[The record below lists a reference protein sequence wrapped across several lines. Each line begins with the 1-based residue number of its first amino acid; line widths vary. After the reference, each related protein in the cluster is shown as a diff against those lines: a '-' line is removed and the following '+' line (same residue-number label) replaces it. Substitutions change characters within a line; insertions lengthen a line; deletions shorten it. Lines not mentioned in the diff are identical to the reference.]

1 MKIRQY
7 FITTW
12 LLCFCL
18 FLTTSKINAQT
29 TFKFVSVKDSIGEGD
44 AGMKVANIVALTP
57 SATALSL
64 IISFKGGTANASDF
78 NNQVNI
84 FVNVPAN
91 TDSFAFL
98 VPVFD
103 DYVPEFLEYA
113 SWVLRSNSAGATI
126 DVDSTISFFI
136 KDNDL
141 PATIGFIK
149 KSDTIFENQ
158 ILYTTQVVCNN
169 PNPNPVSVFT
179 RTDDDNTTLTG
190 GAEFTYFWQF
200 LTFQPGLDTITVQIN
215 LFDDFIQEPT
225 ENVQIKLTELNA
237 NIVTDSLFNL
247 VVLDDESPQP
257 IYVSYFP
264 QQKTVWEDTATII
277 PVYVEIYNPHPFTY
291 NIQLVQDNARSTAS
305 GADYYFNNPYVT
317 VPPGY
322 TFDTVFIQVKNDRF
336 VENTETVVLTS
347 KFHGG
352 NLSADSTFTL
362 YILDTDTVE
371 IGFAGAAFSFLE
383 SEGRCKIK
391 LTTSS
396 PMPYT
401 ISVPVTYL
409 EGNATRD
416 VDFIFND
423 TLVVFPANSLDTQAV
438 YIDLIDDNIKESI
451 EQIVLQIGSLS
462 DSSAK
467 RSVLEFTLF
476 IIDNDTLV
484 LSIDDLVNEKSISI
498 YPNPFGSVLS
508 ISSEVSI
515 HAIHVFSLDGKIVL
529 SLENLDDR
537 SAIIESTTW
546 QTGMYVMEVKT
557 DNGILRKK
565 IIKQ

>member
-1 MKIRQY
+1 MKTRHY
-7 FITTW
+7 FITLW
-12 LLCFCL
+12 LLCLCF
-18 FLTTSKINAQT
+18 FLPTNKVNAQA
-29 TFKFVSVKDSIGEGD
+29 TFKFVSVKDTIDEGN
-44 AGMKVANIVALTP
+44 AGLKVATIVANSP
-57 SATALSL
+57 SATALSV
-64 IISFKGGTANASDF
+64 IISLTGGTANASDF

-84 FVNVPAN
+84 FVNIPAN
-91 TDSFAFL
+91 ADSFAFL
-98 VPVFD
+98 VPIYD

-113 SWVLRSNSAGATI
+113 TWVLRSNAAGATI
-126 DVDSTISFFI
+126 DADSTISFFI

-141 PATIGFIK
+141 PATLGFIK

-158 ILYTTQVVCNN
+158 TLYTTQVVCNN

-179 RTDDDNTTLTG
+179 KTDDANSTLNG
-190 GAEFTYFWQF
+190 GGEFTYFWQT

-237 NIVTDSLFNL
+237 NVVPDSLFNL
-247 VVLDDESPQP
+247 LVLDDESPQP
-257 IYVSYFP
+257 IFVSYIP
-264 QQKTVWEDTATII
+264 QRDTVWEDTVTSIA
-277 PVYVEIYNPHPFTY
+277 VYVEIFNPLPFTY

-305 GADYYFNNPYVT
+305 GTDFYFNNPYVT

-322 TFDTVFIQVKNDRF
+322 TYDTVFILVKNDRF
-336 VENTETVVLTS
+336 VEGTETIILTS

-383 SEGRCKIK
+383 SDGRCKVK

-396 PMPYT
+396 PMPYDIT
-401 ISVPVTYL
+401 VPVTYL
-409 EGNATRD
+409 DGNATRD

-438 YIDLIDDNIKESI
+438 YINLIDDNIKEVN
-451 EQIVLQIGSLS
+451 EQVVLQIGSLS
-462 DSSAK
+462 DATAK

-484 LSIDDLVNEKSISI
+484 LSMDDLAHDKSISI

-508 ISSEVSI
+508 ITTEANI
-515 HAIHVFSLDGKIVL
+515 EAIHVFTLDGKMVL
-529 SLENLDDR
+529 SLENMYNTNV
-537 SAIIESTTW
+537 IVESNSW
-546 QTGMYVMEVKT
+546 QNGMYVMEVQT
-557 DNGILRKK
+557 TMGVFRKK
-565 IIKQ
+565 LLKQ